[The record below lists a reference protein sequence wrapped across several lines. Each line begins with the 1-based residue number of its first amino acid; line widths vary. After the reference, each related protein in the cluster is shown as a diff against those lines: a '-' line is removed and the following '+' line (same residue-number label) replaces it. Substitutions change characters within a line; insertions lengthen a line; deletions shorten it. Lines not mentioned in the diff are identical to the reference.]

1 MLRKERT
8 STIYNKHL
16 QAKLGKHL
24 LSEMVYMYWSIR
36 CDSISLE
43 FEVTGNIGITG
54 KVNRLEPADNF
65 LS

>member
-1 MLRKERT
+1 
-8 STIYNKHL
+8 
-16 QAKLGKHL
+16 
-24 LSEMVYMYWSIR
+24 MYWSIR